1 MTKLDEAPP
10 VPAVRLSLLRRKEVR
25 AWDQGIWSRSLVG
38 MSIAGR
44 GISRPL
50 PGRSHAWALLSV
62 HVERERQAKSGR
74 AALLTQRG

>member
-1 MTKLDEAPP
+1 
-10 VPAVRLSLLRRKEVR
+10 
-25 AWDQGIWSRSLVG
+25 